1 MWWSVKGGKD
11 LFCNNA
17 KNLFHKTELLSG
29 FFHLFRWLLTD
40 FRSGI
45 VGLDLAGQVEALPL
59 VEDLNRVEPV
69 TESRQ
74 RLDVVGVRRA
84 LKKFDLE
91 EK

>member
-1 MWWSVKGGKD
+1 
-11 LFCNNA
+11 
-17 KNLFHKTELLSG
+17 
-29 FFHLFRWLLTD
+29 LTD